1 MSIKNK
7 QEKVIFQLESNQI
20 DIIDFS
26 PIYPPP
32 ILF

>member
-7 QEKVIFQLESNQI
+7 QEKVIFQLESKQI

-26 PIYPPP
+26 QIYPPP